1 MNDKTKSKD
10 LWAAVRQLTGRQQS
24 AATIDG
30 VTAESLND
38 HYSAISTDDTYIS
51 PLRKSSASTSEPEYI
66 TEWQV
71 FTILDRLRPTSTG
84 LDGLPAWFLRL
95 GAPVF
100 CQPITHLFNISL
112 ATSTV
117 PSQWK
122 QAKIQPIPKLL
133 PPKQHADFRP
143 ISITP
148 VLTRA
153 MERTVVSRFLYPAF
167 LSPPPLLSFTDQFA
181 FRPTGSTTAAI
192 ISILQTVTN
201 MLLTHP
207 YVIVI
212 SLDLSKAFDT
222 VRHSTLLEKIAQLDI
237 PDNVYNWFADFFT
250 GHAHLTSYNDRM
262 SMLKSITASIIQGSS
277 IGPASYVVNA
287 GDLKASTPGNEMC
300 KFADDTY
307 LIIPANNED
316 SRSAEIDN
324 VEDWARIN
332 NLTLNRAKSKEIVF
346 TDKKRKRQV
355 TPPLPLIGI
364 DRVSAIVIL
373 GVTVT
378 NGLAVSDHVRDVI
391 TSCAQSLYALR
402 VLRAHGMGDVIL
414 QTVYRSVVV
423 AKILYAA
430 SAWWGYASATDRQR
444 IDAFLERSKRCGFCP
459 PDLPSFEEQ
468 CVAADEKLFNQILRN
483 PSHTLHFLLPQTSE
497 ASRHYSLRH
506 RTHNLTLPKHTG
518 HLTDSNFITRNL
530 YINIY

>member
-1 MNDKTKSKD
+1 
-10 LWAAVRQLTGRQQS
+10 
-24 AATIDG
+24 
-30 VTAESLND
+30 
-38 HYSAISTDDTYIS
+38 
-51 PLRKSSASTSEPEYI
+51 
-66 TEWQV
+66 
-71 FTILDRLRPTSTG
+71 
-84 LDGLPAWFLRL
+84 
-95 GAPVF
+95 
-100 CQPITHLFNISL
+100 
-112 ATSTV
+112 
-117 PSQWK
+117 
-122 QAKIQPIPKLL
+122 
-133 PPKQHADFRP
+133 
-143 ISITP
+143 
-148 VLTRA
+148 

-167 LSPPPLLSFTDQFA
+167 LSPPPLLSFIDQFA

-212 SLDLSKAFDT
+212 SLDFSKAFDT

-444 IDAFLERSKRCGFCP
+444 IDAFFERSKRCGFCP